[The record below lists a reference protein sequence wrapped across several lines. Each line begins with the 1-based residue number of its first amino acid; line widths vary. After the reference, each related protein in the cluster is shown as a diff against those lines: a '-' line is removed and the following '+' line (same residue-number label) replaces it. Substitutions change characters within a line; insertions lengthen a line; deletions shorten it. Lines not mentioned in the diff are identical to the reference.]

1 MLSATSIS
9 YRIGEAILLQNTSLQ
24 LEEGRFHVIMG
35 PNGAGKSTLLTLLA
49 GELPPD
55 TGDIQLKGKNL
66 KTFGRKE
73 LAQHRAVLSQ
83 HYHLSFPILV
93 QDIVLMGRYPFFGR
107 SPSLIDHDICRQA
120 MESMGVYEFRDRDY
134 SSLSGGEA
142 QKVQMSRVLSQIWET
157 SVSKPK
163 LLFLDEP
170 VSHLDIRYQ
179 FELLKAARDLCKRHT
194 TVIAVLHDINLAM
207 AFAHRIIFMK
217 KGSVVVDTDK
227 PEQISPE
234 IIHSVFDVQASIL
247 YPDGHRPVVV
257 F

>member
-1 MLSATSIS
+1 MLNATSIS
-9 YRIGEAILLQNTSLQ
+9 YRVGEATLLHNTSLQ
-24 LEEGRFHVIMG
+24 LEAGRFHVIMG

-49 GELPPD
+49 GELQPA
-55 TGDIQLKGKNL
+55 TGEIRLKEKDL

-73 LAQHRAVLSQ
+73 LAQNRAVLSQ
-83 HYHLSFPILV
+83 HYHLSFPIRV
-93 QDIVLMGRYPFFGR
+93 QDIVLMGRYPFFSR
-107 SPSLIDHDICRQA
+107 SPSSNDLDICRRA
-120 MESMGVYEFRDRDY
+120 MESMGVYQFRDRDY

-157 SVSKPK
+157 SETNPK
-163 LLFLDEP
+163 MLFLDEP

-179 FELLKAARDLCKRHT
+179 FELLKAARELCKSHT

-217 KGSVVVDTDK
+217 KGSVVYDMEN
-227 PEQISPE
+227 PELVSPE
-234 IIHSVFDVQASIL
+234 IILDIFDVQTSIVHAE
-247 YPDGHRPVVV
+247 GRRVVV